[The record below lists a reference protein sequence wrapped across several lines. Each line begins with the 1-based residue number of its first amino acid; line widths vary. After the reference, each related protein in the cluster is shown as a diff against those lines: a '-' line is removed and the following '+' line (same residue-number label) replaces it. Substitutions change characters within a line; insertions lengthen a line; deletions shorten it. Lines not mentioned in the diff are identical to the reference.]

1 MRTVV
6 DYELTRR
13 TLLKFGLSSAA
24 LMALPWSFARRLD
37 AAVAPHFLVTFIGD
51 GGWDVTQVFDVH
63 DPADPTDGIDVDV
76 PQAVSGLPPS
86 QIATAGGITYISNPT
101 TRPAVDTFF
110 SNWGARSAVVN
121 GIDTRST
128 SHDQSRQLVLTGYLD
143 PTRAD
148 FAVMAA
154 HHNGID
160 LPLPHLLLSGASFG
174 GSFAGLSGRVGGQLG
189 DALDYRRVP
198 RPANP
203 DRSELVVSDV
213 SETYIKQALEQQRLL
228 DATGAVGARVDEFR
242 DANVR
247 GEKLVSLASSL
258 PNDGGTG
265 AELAASLANAF
276 KAGMTTSVTL
286 SNVGGFD
293 THSDNTQQ
301 NGPWQDLFTFLNDFV
316 SGLASTPGVVAPS
329 LLDET
334 TIVYCSEFARTPEL
348 NGASGKDH
356 HPWTSMLMLGKRVRG
371 GVTVGKTDGNQEGVK
386 TNFDTGQPD
395 DTSLVIDVQNMVAG
409 ILTLIGANSND
420 YLPSVRPFTA
430 MIG

>member
-1 MRTVV
+1 M
-6 DYELTRR
+6 E
-13 TLLKFGLSSAA
+13 
-24 LMALPWSFARRLD
+24 
-37 AAVAPHFLVTFIGD
+37 
-51 GGWDVTQVFDVH
+51 
-63 DPADPTDGIDVDV
+63 
-76 PQAVSGLPPS
+76 
-86 QIATAGGITYISNPT
+86 
-101 TRPAVDTFF
+101 
-110 SNWGARSAVVN
+110 RS
-121 GIDTRST
+121 
-128 SHDQSRQLVLTGYLD
+128 
-143 PTRAD
+143 
-148 FAVMAA
+148 
-154 HHNGID
+154 
-160 LPLPHLLLSGASFG
+160 
-174 GSFAGLSGRVGGQLG
+174 
-189 DALDYRRVP
+189 
-198 RPANP
+198 
-203 DRSELVVSDV
+203 
-213 SETYIKQALEQQRLL
+213 
-228 DATGAVGARVDEFR
+228 AVGARVDEFR
-242 DANVR
+242 DANDR

-265 AELAASLANAF
+265 GQLATSLANAF

-316 SGLASTPGVVAPS
+316 SGLASTPGVVAAS

-395 DTSLVIDVQNMVAG
+395 DTSLVIDVQNVVAG